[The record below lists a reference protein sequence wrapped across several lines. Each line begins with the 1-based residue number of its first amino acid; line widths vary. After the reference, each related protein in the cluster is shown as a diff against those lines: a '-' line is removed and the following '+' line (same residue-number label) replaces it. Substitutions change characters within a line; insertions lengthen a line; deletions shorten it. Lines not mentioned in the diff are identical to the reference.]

1 MTIIIFFQLI
11 SRILQIKC
19 SRFSEICIPSSYSPD
34 KFPNSV
40 RRSASP
46 FPLDDNFLARSM
58 IFGCTVCQMLTRSV
72 ERATASLKS
81 ALIYHTLQA
90 NIVIQYLLMTCETVL
105 TNLSQFISV
114 TKSFIQQV
122 LKSSTI
128 FLLQAHKIM
137 HTLFANYSTN
147 KLYLIKTSG

>member
-1 MTIIIFFQLI
+1 MKKCLPANKTRHICAIAEDRATFTINYYTTRSSMTIIIFFNLYHAF
-11 SRILQIKC
+11 LQIKC
-19 SRFSEICIPSSYSPD
+19 SRFSEICVPSSYSPD
-34 KFPNSV
+34 NFPNSI

-90 NIVIQYLLMTCETVL
+90 NIVIQYVK
-105 TNLSQFISV
+105 QF
-114 TKSFIQQV
+114 
-122 LKSSTI
+122 
-128 FLLQAHKIM
+128 
-137 HTLFANYSTN
+137 
-147 KLYLIKTSG
+147 